1 VREAAPDAPPRSRAV
16 LVVENDDAVRALI
29 RLALAGGAF
38 AVVEA
43 ADGDAALALARR
55 RGGPGPA

>member
-1 VREAAPDAPPRSRAV
+1 V